1 MQRTQGW
8 FHTFCIT
15 STCLLLVACI
25 NLTAVHEWSQTS
37 LNAVQYSEIV
47 TTYADTPQRLQR
59 YDPGPHWVN
68 QIKKRT
74 MQAQLLQQLLT
85 VIADYMSSLA
95 TLSADSTINYTNDV
109 QSFSQSLSKLD
120 THLSTNTQQAASGIV
135 NTLLEAAARGY
146 QAQQVKEVITKA
158 NEPLQ
163 QIMKGELRTIIDQ
176 DFRRDLRIEK
186 LSIKRYYHSLLE
198 QKRYSQAAKV
208 ALLEWKEFRLT
219 ENMKRQ
225 KAIDAYLNI
234 LDAIAKGHQELY
246 NNREQLDIV
255 ELSKELYGFARTMR
269 KHIKVILH

>member
-1 MQRTQGW
+1 MHRIQGW

-15 STCLLLVACI
+15 STCLLLVSCI

-59 YDPGPHWVN
+59 YDPGPHWAN
-68 QIKKRT
+68 QIEKRT
-74 MQAQLLQQLLT
+74 AQAQLLQQLLT
-85 VIADYMSSLA
+85 VIADYMSSLV

-109 QSFSQSLSKLD
+109 QSLSKLD

-146 QAQQVKEVITKA
+146 QAQQIEEVITKA
-158 NEPLQ
+158 NGPLQ

-176 DFRRDLRIEK
+176 DFRQDLRIEK
-186 LSIKRYYHSLLE
+186 LSINRYYNSLLE

-219 ENMKRQ
+219 ENLKRQ

-234 LDAIAKGHQELY
+234 LDDVAKGHQELY
-246 NNREQLDIV
+246 NNRDQLDIV
-255 ELSKELYGFARTMR
+255 ELSKALYGLARTMR